1 MMPLVIFLILMA
13 FLTYLAQAAKTS
25 SFIAFLAAFGAWILW
40 AVAYQ
45 SPEISN
51 WQAVPFINDGISQL
65 LAFLVLLLGSLALFY
80 TSAYLR
86 SEPGTSQQLALL
98 LLLMA
103 FSIAVCQA
111 GDMFNLWLWFEALA
125 FASTMLVAFNRE
137 DELALE
143 ASFKY
148 LIQSAIGSSL
158 ILVGIALAFAETGS
172 LNFAEIKAIENT
184 VLIASLFVIGFGVK
198 AAFVPLHTW
207 LPDAHSQAPSAVS
220 ALLSAVVIEV
230 ALLAMLRCL
239 SVLGANSGLLL
250 MGFAALNI
258 LLGNLLALKQL
269 EIKRMLAYSSV
280 AHLGYIILAF
290 GIGLY
295 TGNRIAFE
303 AAFFHL
309 LSHGLMKALAFLA
322 VGSLLF
328 MGEGQHLVLRL
339 ESLNGLAKRSPMIGF
354 ALSISLLG
362 LAGLPPMLGFF
373 SKWQIFL
380 AALTSD
386 NTIAFLYIGIA
397 ALGSILSLG
406 YYAPLVARIY
416 QEQLSDVLKAK
427 TLIPFGIQMPVFI
440 LACLVLFL
448 GFYPNLLSP
457 LFQMA
462 ALALLGS

>member
-1 MMPLVIFLILMA
+1 MMLLVIFLILMA
-13 FLTYLAQAAKTS
+13 FLTYLVQEAKTS
-25 SFIAFLAAFGAWILW
+25 RIISLMAIFGAWILW
-40 AVAYQ
+40 TTAYQ
-45 SPEISN
+45 LSTLSN
-51 WQAVPFINDGISQL
+51 WQAVPFINDGLSQL
-65 LAFLVLLLGSLALFY
+65 LSLLILFLGTLAFVY
-80 TSAYLR
+80 TSASMR
-86 SEPGTSQQLALL
+86 SQERTSQHIALL

-111 GDMFNLWLWFEALA
+111 GDIFNLWLWFEALA
-125 FASTMLVAFNRE
+125 FASTMLVTFHRE

-158 ILVGIALAFAETGS
+158 ILVGIALVFTETGS
-172 LNFAEIKAIENT
+172 LSFSEIDSLENT
-184 VLIASLFVIGFGVK
+184 ALIASFFVIGFGVK

-239 SVLGANSGLLL
+239 SILEANSGLLL
-250 MGFAALNI
+250 MGFATLNI
-258 LLGNLLALKQL
+258 LLGNLLALEQD
-269 EIKRMLAYSSV
+269 EIKRLLAYSSV
-280 AHLGYIILAF
+280 AHLGYICLAF

-295 TGNRIAFE
+295 TGEIRAFE

-309 LSHGLMKALAFLA
+309 LSHGLMKALAFFA

-328 MGEGQHLVLRL
+328 LGEGKHFVLRL
-339 ESLNGLAKRSPMIGF
+339 ESLNGLGKRFPMIGF
-354 ALSISLLG
+354 ALSLALLG

-380 AALTSD
+380 GAVTSD
-386 NTIAFLYIGIA
+386 NAIAFLFIGIA

-416 QEQLSDVLKAK
+416 QKNCSELLK
-427 TLIPFGIQMPVFI
+427 TEVTIPLGIRLPIFI

-448 GFYPNLLSP
+448 GFYPSLLSP
-457 LFQMA
+457 FFRTA
-462 ALALLGS
+462 ALALLGR